1 MIRPVAA
8 AGPFADA
15 AVEEAELWLLEPHTA
30 SGPDLDPTLLGEE
43 ERRTLRRIGDPG
55 TGVRYAAAHIWLRRL
70 LGERLGVPAAD
81 VRFAREPRPGGS
93 GSQEGRPVVLDP
105 AGRTH
110 FSLSY
115 GGDSVLIGIAARP
128 LGVDIE
134 PVPEAA
140 RARALAR
147 VLHPAEAAEIAAD
160 HDAALTF
167 ARIWTRKEAYLK
179 GIGTGLGRA
188 LDADY
193 LGLRDRT
200 ASPRG
205 WALAN
210 VEVARGHAA
219 AVAVRTERQASV
231 PPIRCLPGVW
241 P

>member
-1 MIRPVAA
+1 MIHRVATEATEA
-8 AGPFADA
+8 A
-15 AVEEAELWLLEPHTA
+15 EIWLLKPPTT
-30 SGPDLDPTLLGEE
+30 SGPDLDLTLLSEE
-43 ERRTLRRIGDPG
+43 ERRTLRRIGNPA

-70 LGERLGVPAAD
+70 LGERIGVRAAD
-81 VRFAREPRPGGS
+81 VRFAREPRLRGNGPQG
-93 GSQEGRPVVLDP
+93 GRPSVLDP
-105 AGRTH
+105 AERTH

-140 RARALAR
+140 RARTLAR

-160 HDAALTF
+160 QDPALTF

-193 LGLRDRT
+193 LGLRDSP
-200 ASPRG
+200 ASPPG

-210 VEVARGHAA
+210 LEVARGYAA
-219 AVAVRTERQASV
+219 AVAVHTGRQVFV
-231 PPIRCLPGVW
+231 PPMRCLPGV
-241 P
+241 